1 MLWNLDFTSIYI
13 MLNNGQGGFNE
24 SSFEDPDGPY
34 DIALVDLTGNGIM
47 DMVVSEYLLANAAIY
62 LGNGQG
68 GFTFKDRFAYPTDMH
83 SVFAMADVN
92 GDGIPDLLVLNS
104 GSLGIYL
111 GKGNATF
118 KPPFFIGPGD
128 APGMILTQTLHG
140 QPAGLPDI
148 VLPDGAGGVKV
159 LINTTKIR

>member
-1 MLWNLDFTSIYI
+1 

-148 VLPDGAGGVKV
+148 VLPDGTGGVTV
-159 LINTTKIR
+159 LTNTTRTK